1 MNICRNIWFSLAST
15 AIISA
20 CIFLFCVFFSVIA
33 NIQYMVTAAESS
45 MGITVFFDE
54 TLSEGEIQKIGE
66 QINREKKAQIKEM
79 EYISSEQAWESFKK
93 EYFGENAALAEG
105 FSDDNPLA
113 GSASYEIYLYD
124 IAEQGPIVRYLE
136 QIPGVR
142 KVNYSNNAAAG
153 LSSFNKILALLFG
166 TIILML
172 LAVAVFL
179 ISNTITVAA
188 AFRKNENQIMRLIG
202 ATNFMIRAPFVFEGV
217 ILGLI
222 GAGIPLAAMYFM
234 YRQTVSYV
242 IERFQLLSGIIQFLP
257 VGSIYP
263 TMAAIS
269 LALGSGLGFIVS
281 FVTIRRHLKV

>member
-1 MNICRNIWFSLAST
+1 
-15 AIISA
+15 
-20 CIFLFCVFFSVIA
+20 
-33 NIQYMVTAAESS
+33 
-45 MGITVFFDE
+45 
-54 TLSEGEIQKIGE
+54 
-66 QINREKKAQIKEM
+66 
-79 EYISSEQAWESFKK
+79 
-93 EYFGENAALAEG
+93 
-105 FSDDNPLA
+105 
-113 GSASYEIYLYD
+113 
-124 IAEQGPIVRYLE
+124 
-136 QIPGVR
+136 
-142 KVNYSNNAAAG
+142 
-153 LSSFNKILALLFG
+153 
-166 TIILML
+166 ML

-222 GAGIPLAAMYFM
+222 GAGIPLAAMYFI

-269 LALGSGLGFIVS
+269 LALGGGLGFIVS